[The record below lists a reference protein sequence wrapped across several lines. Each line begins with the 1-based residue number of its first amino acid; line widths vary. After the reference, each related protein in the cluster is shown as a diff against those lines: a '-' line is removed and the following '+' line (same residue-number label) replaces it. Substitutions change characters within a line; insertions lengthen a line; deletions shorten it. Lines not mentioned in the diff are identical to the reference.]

1 MKKYS
6 HNITINVSE
15 IQFETLAKLRNRN
28 IKVGDFIRKAIAEK
42 IQRDAKELI
51 VKPKKEFCPF

>member
-6 HNITINVSE
+6 KNITINVSE
-15 IQFETLAKLRNRN
+15 IQFETLTKLRNRN
-28 IKVGDFIRKAIAEK
+28 IKVGDFIRKAISEK